1 MERVGVDIGGTFT
14 DWVTIDDAGKMRVTK
29 VPSTPDA
36 YAGVFNAV
44 NESGVDIEKLLS
56 FDHGTTLGT
65 NALIQRRL
73 PRIAMITTKGFKGVM
88 TEAARGA
95 KEDVWD
101 MYHDSP
107 RPAIVPPRDRLEVE
121 ERVDYSGAIRTKLN
135 EEDARRAVKIIK
147 RREIKTIAICFLNS
161 YTNGENER
169 RMKEIVLEEYPEA
182 IVSTSSESCPRIMEN
197 ERFTTTILNVGL
209 IRIMG
214 DYITK
219 LEEGMRE
226 RKYRNDILIAQSGG
240 GLMGTEAA
248 RNVPVR
254 TANSGPAAGAVAV
267 QEIGR
272 LAGFEN
278 VIGLDMGGTSTDVS
292 VVLEGKLLTVP
303 AWHVEWGHVIMFP
316 AVDVTTVGA
325 GGGSIAWFDSGGR
338 LRSGP
343 QSVGADPGPAC
354 YMKGGEEPTNTDA
367 NLAVGALDPE
377 RFLGGA
383 MTVSKELSEQ
393 AISKKIASVL
403 NLDTV
408 HAADSV
414 LQVAE
419 ANMAD
424 AIRLATLRKGLD
436 PRDFALLAF
445 GGAGPLHAARLG
457 KELGIPKVIAP
468 LTPGLTSAL
477 GCLLADIR
485 HDMGIS
491 VFFNDATTVDIE
503 TLKRTFDD
511 FEKQLTARL
520 NRENIPPERQRL
532 ERTLDMC
539 YTGQWRVLPI
549 RVDGQLTREA
559 LDEAA
564 ESYHQLHEREHAF
577 ALRGRKV
584 EIHGVNV
591 TAVGITD
598 KPSFEPV
605 KERGT
610 AAQARIGSRDVF
622 WREEGQ
628 WTETS
633 LYAREKLLPGASI
646 EGPAIIEQLDSTILI
661 PPEMTASI
669 DEYLNIIINIH
680 Y

>member
-14 DWVTIDDAGKMRVTK
+14 DWVTIDADGKISVTK
-29 VPSTPDA
+29 VPSTPGA
-36 YAGVFNAV
+36 YQGVFNALE
-44 NESGVDIEKLLS
+44 ESGVDVENLLS

-65 NALIQRRL
+65 NALIQRKL

-88 TEAARGA
+88 TEAARGT

-101 MYHDSP
+101 MYDNSP

-121 ERVDYSGAIRTKLN
+121 ERIDYAGKVRVKLN
-135 EEDARRAVKIIK
+135 EEEARRAVNIIK
-147 RREIKTIAICFLNS
+147 RRDINTIAICFVNS
-161 YTNGENER
+161 YTNDENER

-182 IVSTSSESCPRIMEN
+182 VVSTSSEACPRIMEN

-209 IRIMG
+209 IPVVG
-214 DYITK
+214 DYITV
-219 LEEGMRE
+219 LERGMRE
-226 RKYRNDILIAQSGG
+226 RKYSNDILIAQSGG

-248 RNVPVR
+248 RDIPVR

-292 VVLEGKLLTVP
+292 VVLEGRLLTVP

-354 YMKGGEEPTNTDA
+354 YMKGGDEPTNTDA
-367 NLAVGALDPE
+367 NLVVGALDAD
-377 RFLGGA
+377 RFLGGQ
-383 MTVSKELSEQ
+383 MKVSRDLSEK
-393 AISKKIASVL
+393 AIRDKIAGVL
-403 NLDTV
+403 NVDAV

-457 KELGIPKVIAP
+457 KELGIPKAIAP

-503 TLKRTFDD
+503 VLRRHFES
-511 FEKQLTARL
+511 FEKQLVDRL
-520 NRENIPPERQRL
+520 NRENIPRSGSS
-532 ERTLDMC
+532 C
-539 YTGQWRVLPI
+539 
-549 RVDGQLTREA
+549 
-559 LDEAA
+559 
-564 ESYHQLHEREHAF
+564 
-577 ALRGRKV
+577 RGLW
-584 EIHGVNV
+584 
-591 TAVGITD
+591 TCAT
-598 KPSFEPV
+598 PV
-605 KERGT
+605 SGEC
-610 AAQARIGSRDVF
+610 S
-622 WREEGQ
+622 
-628 WTETS
+628 
-633 LYAREKLLPGASI
+633 P
-646 EGPAIIEQLDSTILI
+646 
-661 PPEMTASI
+661 
-669 DEYLNIIINIH
+669 
-680 Y
+680 